1 MAECEPLQG
10 CGPQTMLYTASP
22 WLASPS
28 DPNPRGSQD
37 LGYQAATKWGRKQ
50 NWWKVCMKRHT
61 LRLLP
66 LFYSAQATAPLLPGR
81 IPSVYSLEALP
92 SWGWGETSMK
102 KFRPSLWTDWRGC
115 LDASPFSS
123 QGLAVRFTH
132 WGRHWEPLSG
142 NWLAGEKT
150 HNTDMWRSLEETVAS
165 PVEEPFL
172 PMYQDSHKLL
182 AAFWYLPPSSTY
194 IFITEKCKHIEKFLK
209 YYNEHPYTHLVSST
223 IVDILTYMLYL

>member
-1 MAECEPLQG
+1 
-10 CGPQTMLYTASP
+10 MLYTASP

-81 IPSVYSLEALP
+81 TPSVYSLEALP

-102 KFRPSLWTDWRGC
+102 KFRQSLWTDWRGC
-115 LDASPFSS
+115 LDSFSI
-123 QGLAVRFTH
+123 Q
-132 WGRHWEPLSG
+132 
-142 NWLAGEKT
+142 LAGAGHEVYT
-150 HNTDMWRSLEETVAS
+150 LRQALGAPLRELTGWREDTQHWHVKVSGWNSCLTSWGA
-165 PVEEPFL
+165 L
-172 PMYQDSHKLL
+172 PAHVPGLTQT
-182 AAFWYLPPSSTY
+182 SSS
-194 IFITEKCKHIEKFLK
+194 F
-209 YYNEHPYTHLVSST
+209 LVSPAF
-223 IVDILTYMLYL
+223 LHLHFYHGKM